1 MSRNPKSEARE
12 FAVQFLYQ
20 SESEKLFH
28 FSESHFLNFVR
39 HFTVPQKAVESLRI
53 LSEGTLEKL
62 SDIDEQISSV
72 ATNWSLARMS
82 VVDRNVLRLATF
94 ELLTQ
99 TAPVKVIINE
109 AIELAKKY
117 GSADS
122 GKFVNGVLD
131 KLARSLGQKS

>member
-1 MSRNPKSEARE
+1 VSRNPKSEARE

-28 FSESHFLNFVR
+28 FSESHFLNFVK
-39 HFTVPQKAVESLRI
+39 HFTVPHKAVEPLRM
-53 LSEGTLEKL
+53 LAEGTLERL
-62 SDIDEQISSV
+62 SEIDAQITAV
-72 ATNWSLARMS
+72 ATNWSLTRMS
-82 VVDRNVLRLATF
+82 VVDRNVLRLAAC
-94 ELLTQ
+94 ERLSQ
-99 TAPVKVIINE
+99 SAPVKVMINE

-131 KLARSLGQKS
+131 KLARSLEQKS

>member
-28 FSESHFLNFVR
+28 FSESHFVNFVK
-39 HFTVPQKAVESLRI
+39 HFTVPHKAVEPLRA
-53 LSEGTLEKL
+53 LAEGTLEKL
-62 SDIDEQISSV
+62 SEIDELITSV

-82 VVDRNVLRLATF
+82 VVDRNVLRLAAF
-94 ELLTQ
+94 ELLSQ
-99 TAPVKVIINE
+99 NAPVKVVINE

-131 KLARSLGQKS
+131 KLARSVEQKG